1 MREWLLPAMGTFVAW
16 GLWGFIPKLTTGY
29 ISPRSAIVYEVF
41 GGILVGLGAL
51 YSLSFR
57 LELIPRGI
65 ALGTTT
71 GLLGFLG
78 GLGFLY
84 AVSKGPVTPV
94 VALTGLYPALSIIL
108 ALLIL
113 HEPIALKQGIGIVL
127 ALIAMFLIAT

>member
-1 MREWLLPAMGTFVAW
+1 MPEWLPATLGTFVAW
-16 GLWGFIPKLTTGY
+16 GFWGFLPKLTTGY
-29 ISPRSAIVYEVF
+29 IGPRSAIVFEVF
-41 GGILVGLGAL
+41 GGILVGIGAL
-51 YSLSFR
+51 YSLGFR
-57 LELIPRGI
+57 PELVPKGI

-71 GLLGFLG
+71 GVLGFLG